1 MITGIKPNVT
11 KERRYSVPET
21 YTLLGI
27 NRKTLMK
34 YTERQ
39 QIIPIIHS
47 ANNRMYYT
55 GEEILRF
62 WNAVS

>member
-1 MITGIKPNVT
+1 MITGVKPNVIMGQ
-11 KERRYSVPET
+11 RYSVPET
-21 YTLLGI
+21 YTILGI

-39 QIIPIIHS
+39 QIIPVIHS
-47 ANNRMYYT
+47 ANNRLYYT